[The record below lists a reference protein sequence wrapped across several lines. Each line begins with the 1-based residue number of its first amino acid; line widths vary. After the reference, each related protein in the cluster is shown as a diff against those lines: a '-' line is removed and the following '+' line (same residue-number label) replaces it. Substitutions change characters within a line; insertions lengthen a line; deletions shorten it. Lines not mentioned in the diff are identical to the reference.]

1 MKRDTSNIIDI
12 DKMFEAEKKQVVE
25 SQLAKPAQQVSVDL
39 DQIFNQQ
46 VISKVQKAP
55 DTTGIDYNEILT
67 EWSYQCPKGY
77 PTIVDGQFT
86 DPQELEILQ
95 EILEK
100 RDLSF
105 PGMTTEVVTS
115 NTLSTNPTDVKEA
128 MVCLFADAGLSDQA
142 IFDKYR
148 QTLNKSLDPN
158 IRKKLTKEIKA
169 SLSSVVRSFGKNYG
183 ISGYASMP
191 EFVAQIT
198 TDPKTY
204 KADSIV
210 VNNGV
215 GAAEAIVNN
224 FGMLKPGMVRR
235 EKFFNEVRAHAVYL
249 INDNYKIKGYYPDNW
264 CPGDIYFVLNDKANN
279 ALKTKRLNVGAGSLN
294 DYFYGTSNKKG
305 PILAVSLKMQTAQAG
320 KGTTFIKNVV
330 IDNVTPAD
338 KESKDKGGQQLIKLR
353 DMSRRFGKYY
363 FDSDEWKTDPSIF
376 EKLRALTSQL
386 SKMAG
391 IPNVPVKKTE
401 TKALQTYL
409 AKNKNLLKKAIDN
422 LQSKL
427 GKSVDTA
434 TVFQQAYT
442 RFVNNLKAMNIQK
455 VEGDSKNFIKSV
467 EAKNK
472 KDNGGKLD
480 VAKIQTLLSQKAATY
495 DLASILIEK
504 WTEKTKKVSPAFAEH
519 LVKVKNPFIAITM
532 FAIAQHGLNPN
543 FYKAI
548 GTNNATPGSISE
560 FPSNSVVD
568 EKKSIQKLKVIDS
581 PGQAGFYIEYLLNI
595 NNHTYKTTLVFRFS
609 RDQIRV
615 EVEELAQV

>member
-1 MKRDTSNIIDI
+1 
-12 DKMFEAEKKQVVE
+12 
-25 SQLAKPAQQVSVDL
+25 
-39 DQIFNQQ
+39 
-46 VISKVQKAP
+46 
-55 DTTGIDYNEILT
+55 
-67 EWSYQCPKGY
+67 
-77 PTIVDGQFT
+77 
-86 DPQELEILQ
+86 
-95 EILEK
+95 
-100 RDLSF
+100 
-105 PGMTTEVVTS
+105 
-115 NTLSTNPTDVKEA
+115 
-128 MVCLFADAGLSDQA
+128 
-142 IFDKYR
+142 
-148 QTLNKSLDPN
+148 
-158 IRKKLTKEIKA
+158 
-169 SLSSVVRSFGKNYG
+169 
-183 ISGYASMP
+183 
-191 EFVAQIT
+191 
-198 TDPKTY
+198 
-204 KADSIV
+204 
-210 VNNGV
+210 
-215 GAAEAIVNN
+215 
-224 FGMLKPGMVRR
+224 
-235 EKFFNEVRAHAVYL
+235 
-249 INDNYKIKGYYPDNW
+249 
-264 CPGDIYFVLNDKANN
+264 
-279 ALKTKRLNVGAGSLN
+279 
-294 DYFYGTSNKKG
+294 
-305 PILAVSLKMQTAQAG
+305 
-320 KGTTFIKNVV
+320 
-330 IDNVTPAD
+330 
-338 KESKDKGGQQLIKLR
+338 
-353 DMSRRFGKYY
+353 
-363 FDSDEWKTDPSIF
+363 
-376 EKLRALTSQL
+376 
-386 SKMAG
+386 
-391 IPNVPVKKTE
+391 
-401 TKALQTYL
+401 
-409 AKNKNLLKKAIDN
+409 